1 MNKGKILLIGLAGML
16 AVACATDTVDQPQAT
31 PEASNAKKFVNTSSD
46 AVQGKLLFYVDE
58 GSVAQLEA
66 ATSASNTGLGQIDA
80 VAAEIGATKISQVF
94 NMKVNADL
102 KRELGMDRWFSME
115 FPKDVDLDV
124 AAKSLAKVSN
134 VRRIEFS
141 TIVRG
146 PEVDEPKVVD
156 LNAFASTRA
165 GEYPNDPSFNMQ
177 WNLFNNGN
185 PGLKDT
191 IVTDYAE
198 YDKPGF
204 ICPYMKKGAD
214 IKAAQAWEYSKG
226 DPSVI
231 VAIVDGGVDFSHE
244 DLIDNMLV
252 NEAELNGAEGVDD
265 DNNGYVDDIY
275 GYNFYANSPIIT
287 VGDGHG
293 THVAGIVAASSNNG
307 KGIAGV
313 AGGTGAGDGVRIL
326 CCQMLSDDDEAYEE
340 SGWDYAAKA
349 VEYAADRG
357 AVIANNSW
365 GNDPGVLVNDNSYKA
380 NMSLRYDAFRYFMTK
395 KNHPALD
402 GGIMIF
408 ASGNESAPMAGYPGA
423 YNEYISVT
431 ATGPDGLPAFYTN
444 YGPGCNIAAPGGE
457 YFVNQFGHVRET
469 GCILSTLPDNNYGY
483 MQGTSMATPH
493 VSGIAALALSYAH
506 SLGKSYT
513 VEQFKTMLLTSVT
526 NIDAYLV
533 EDAVKP
539 YIYGNGELSLEGYK
553 GKMGTGNIDAYRAMM
568 AVRGISCVPVVAGQE
583 CVINLKSLMAD
594 GYTLPK
600 TLEDIIISDDVRKRL
615 GIENETIFGDNL
627 IITCQNPGGGIITI
641 AMVAGGDSVG
651 GGSSMGGMRIEKEI
665 ALVVSSRFTATED
678 GVVNNPGGWL

>member
-102 KRELGMDRWFSME
+102 KRELGMDRWFSIE
-115 FPKDVDLDV
+115 FSKDVDLDA
-124 AAKSLAKVSN
+124 AAKSLATVDKVQR
-134 VRRIEFS
+134 VEFS
-141 TIVRG
+141 TIVKAPNVDK
-146 PEVDEPKVVD
+146 PEVVD
-156 LNAFASTRA
+156 VANVAYTRA
-165 GEYPNDPSFNMQ
+165 GEYPNDPSFAAQ
-177 WNLFNNGN
+177 WSLLNEGN
-185 PGLKDT
+185 RNVEEGKDPT
-191 IVTDYAE
+191 YADYGKE
-198 YDKPGF
+198 GF
-204 ICPYMKKGAD
+204 VSPYVRKGAD
-214 IKAAQAWEYSKG
+214 INVVPAWEFTKG
-226 DPSVI
+226 SPNVI
-231 VAIVDGGVDFSHE
+231 VAVLDNGIDFNHE
-244 DLIDNMLV
+244 DLKDNMLV

-287 VGDGHG
+287 AGDGHG
-293 THVAGIVAASSNNG
+293 THVAGTIAASSNNG

-326 CCQMLSDDDEAYEE
+326 CCQMLSDVDEPYLEQGYD
-340 SGWDYAAKA
+340 SAAKA
-349 VEYAADRG
+349 MEYAADRG
-357 AVIANNSW
+357 AVISNNSW

-380 NMSLRYDAFRYFMTK
+380 NMSLRYDAFRYFMKK
-395 KNHPALD
+395 KNHPSLD
-402 GGIMIF
+402 GGIIIF
-408 ASGNESAPMAGYPGA
+408 AAGNESAPMAGYPGA

-431 ATGPDGLPAFYTN
+431 ATGPDGLPAYYTN

-457 YFVNQFGHVRET
+457 YFVNQFGHAMRT
-469 GCILSTLPDNNYGY
+469 GCILSTLPDNKYGY
-483 MQGTSMATPH
+483 YQGTSMATPH
-493 VSGIAALALSYAH
+493 VSGVAALALSYAEQ
-506 SLGKSYT
+506 LGKNYT

-526 NIDAYLV
+526 NIDRYLYSGTEKESLGGKIDLGAY
-533 EDAVKP
+533 E
-539 YIYGNGELSLEGYK
+539 Y
-553 GKMGTGNIDAYRAMM
+553 KMGTGSIDTYRALM